1 MAKYKLSATITDEVS
16 QILKTMAKEY
26 GTSVGAM
33 ICLLVK
39 EKDTARKAVDMANI
53 YKSIDFVEIQK
64 NLDAL
69 TKSEKE

>member
-1 MAKYKLSATITDEVS
+1 
-16 QILKTMAKEY
+16 
-26 GTSVGAM
+26 
-33 ICLLVK
+33 LLVK